1 MDVLEGGEASLGGG
15 VGSDQADVWASG
27 LPVGRDSGQGLGE
40 LLGIPASPSSP
51 TVTDVSC
58 VLASP

>member
-15 VGSDQADVWASG
+15 VGSAQADVWASG
-27 LPVGRDSGQGLGE
+27 PPVGRDSGVGLGE
-40 LLGIPASPSSP
+40 LFGILASPSSP

>member
-15 VGSDQADVWASG
+15 VGSAQADVRASG
-27 LPVGRDSGQGLGE
+27 LPVGRDSGGGLGD
-40 LLGIPASPSSP
+40 LLWIPDFPSSP
-51 TVTDVSC
+51 TVTDLSS